1 MMKTLSAQTRLLIAF
16 IISAPTLLGVFWLF
30 QNGARNAAVALFFTL
45 FLADFLV
52 LKRKPVPSTGQSVAK
67 TRVPLR
73 AAWGG
78 GVGCFLGSLSLLSSG
93 VRTHE
98 PWGIVLGSLGMLA
111 SGLGVVYFVR
121 KYPE

>member
-30 QNGARNAAVALFFTL
+30 QNGARNAAVALFFML

-73 AAWGG
+73 AVWVVGG
-78 GVGCFLGSLSLLSSG
+78 ACFLGSLSLLSSG

-98 PWGIVLGSLGMLA
+98 TWGIVLGSLGMLA

-121 KYPE
+121 K